1 MKMHNSTL
9 WKSLL
14 MTLSLSAASA
24 MAAEVELKIHHF
36 LPPPS
41 TAHSQFIQ
49 PWADKVM
56 KESSGRIDIKIYPA
70 MQLGGTPPQL
80 FDQVRD
86 GVADI
91 VWTVP
96 GYTRGRFP
104 LTEVFEL
111 PFVAGSAE
119 ATSQAAWD
127 FYQKYMREEYQDV
140 HPILIHTHAPGQ
152 FHMRDKPVN
161 SVADLKNTKVR
172 APTRTI
178 NEALDVLGA
187 TPVGMPVPAVPQA
200 LSKGVV
206 DGAMLPYEVTL
217 PLKVHQLVKYHSEFG
232 GGRGIYTAMFLFAMN
247 KQKYDSLPD
256 DLKQVIDNNSGL
268 ALARQI
274 GAAWDRA
281 DNPGREA
288 ARKNGNQFN
297 TIEGEELERWKI
309 ATRPVVDNWIKAMDE
324 RGLNG
329 QQMYDD
335 ARTLVGKYSREE
347 PKQAQK

>member
-1 MKMHNSTL
+1 MRMPTRKLFQSAIL
-9 WKSLL
+9 ALL
-14 MTLSLSAASA
+14 LPGLSA
-24 MAAEVELKIHHF
+24 AAEVELKIHHF
-36 LPPPS
+36 LPPSS

-56 KESSGRIDIKIYPA
+56 KESNGRIEIKIYPA
-70 MQLGGTPPQL
+70 MQLGGKPPQL
-80 FDQVRD
+80 FDQARD

-111 PFVAGSAE
+111 PFVAGTAE
-119 ATSQAAWD
+119 ATSQAAWE
-127 FYQKYMREEYQDV
+127 FYQQHMQAEYRSI

-152 FHMRDKPVN
+152 FHMRDKPIRTLE
-161 SVADLKNTKVR
+161 DLQDSKVR

-178 NEALDVLGA
+178 NEALKLLGA

-206 DGAMLPYEVTL
+206 DGTVLPYEVTL
-217 PLKVHQLVKYHSEFG
+217 PLKVHELVKYHSEFG
-232 GGRGIYTAMFLFAMN
+232 GEQGIYTTVFLFGMN
-247 KQKYDSLPD
+247 KARYDSLPA

-274 GAAWDRA
+274 GAIWDQA

-288 ARKNGNQFN
+288 ARQAGNQFN
-297 TIEGEELERWKI
+297 TIEGDELERWKQ
-309 ATRPVVDNWIKAMDE
+309 AAQPVVENWIKAMDK
-324 RGLNG
+324 RGLDG
-329 QQMYDD
+329 RQLYEE
-335 ARTLVGKYSREE
+335 AKALVTKYS
-347 PKQAQK
+347 Q

>member
-1 MKMHNSTL
+1 MKKYIRKGMQLLLSTGVL
-9 WKSLL
+9 IG
-14 MTLSLSAASA
+14 LSVQ
-24 MAAEVELKIHHF
+24 AAEVELKVHHF
-36 LPPPS
+36 LPAPA
-41 TAHSQFIQ
+41 TAHAKFIQ

-56 KESSGRIDIKIYPA
+56 KESNGRIDIKIYPA
-70 MQLGGTPPQL
+70 MQLGGKPPQL

-119 ATSQAAWD
+119 ATSQASWE
-127 FYQKYMREEYQDV
+127 FYEKYMQDEYKDV

-152 FHMRDKPVN
+152 FHMRDKPIT
-161 SVADLKNTKVR
+161 SLADLKNAKIR

-178 NEALDVLGA
+178 NEALSIIGA

-217 PLKVHQLVKYHSEFG
+217 PLKAHELVKYHTEIG
-232 GGRGIYTAMFLFAMN
+232 GDRGIYTAMFLFAMN
-247 KQKYDSLPD
+247 KNKYDSLPD
-256 DLKQVIDNNSGL
+256 DLKQVLDNNSGL
-268 ALARQI
+268 ALAKQI
-274 GAAWDRA
+274 GQVWDAA
-281 DNPGREA
+281 DNPGRA
-288 ARKNGNQFN
+288 AAKKRGNQFN
-297 TIEGEELERWKI
+297 TIEGEELAALKR
-309 ATRPVVDNWIKAMDE
+309 ATQPVIDNWIKAMNDQ
-324 RGLNG
+324 GKDG
-329 QQMYDD
+329 QKMYDD
-335 ARTLVGKYSREE
+335 ARTLVTKYSH
-347 PKQAQK
+347 

>member
-1 MKMHNSTL
+1 MHIRKVLQSTFL
-9 WKSLL
+9 AL
-14 MTLSLSAASA
+14 TLSSLSAI
-24 MAAEVELKIHHF
+24 AAEVELKIHHF

-56 KESSGRIDIKIYPA
+56 KESNGRIDIKIYPA
-70 MQLGGTPPQL
+70 MQLGGKPPQL

-111 PFVAGSAE
+111 PFVAGTAE
-119 ATSQAAWD
+119 ATSQASWE
-127 FYQKYMREEYQDV
+127 FYQKYMQDEYKDV
-140 HPILIHTHAPGQ
+140 HPILIHTHAPGE
-152 FHMRDKPVN
+152 FHMRDKPIKTL
-161 SVADLKNTKVR
+161 ADLQNTKVR

-178 NEALDVLGA
+178 NEALNVLGA

-217 PLKVHQLVKYHSEFG
+217 PLKVHELVKYHTEFG
-232 GGRGIYTAMFLFAMN
+232 GDQGIYTTVFLFGMN
-247 KQKYDSLPD
+247 KAKYDSLPA

-268 ALARQI
+268 ALAKQI
-274 GAAWDRA
+274 GAVWDQA

-288 ARKNGNQFN
+288 AKKAGNQFN
-297 TIEGEELERWKI
+297 TIEGEELERWKQ
-309 ATRPVVDNWIKAMDE
+309 ASQPVVDNWIKAMDE
-324 RGLNG
+324 QGLNG
-329 QQMYDD
+329 RQMYED
-335 ARTLVGKYSREE
+335 AKAMVTKYS
-347 PKQAQK
+347 Q

>member
-1 MKMHNSTL
+1 MHIRKMLPSAFL
-9 WKSLL
+9 ALALS
-14 MTLSLSAASA
+14 SLSAV
-24 MAAEVELKIHHF
+24 AAEVELKIHHF

-56 KESSGRIDIKIYPA
+56 KESNGRIDIKIYPA
-70 MQLGGTPPQL
+70 MQLGGKPPQL

-111 PFVAGSAE
+111 PFVAGTAE
-119 ATSQAAWD
+119 ATSQASWD
-127 FYQKYMREEYQDV
+127 FYQKYMQDEYKDV

-152 FHMRDKPVN
+152 FHMRDKPIN
-161 SVADLKNTKVR
+161 TLADLQNMKVR

-178 NEALDVLGA
+178 NEALNILGA

-217 PLKVHQLVKYHSEFG
+217 PLKVHELVKYHTDFG
-232 GGRGIYTAMFLFAMN
+232 GDQGIYTTVFLFGMN
-247 KQKYDSLPD
+247 KAKYDSLPV

-268 ALARQI
+268 ALAKQI
-274 GAAWDRA
+274 GAVWDQA

-288 ARKNGNQFN
+288 AKKAGNQFN
-297 TIEGEELERWKI
+297 TIEGEELARWKQ
-309 ATRPVVDNWIKAMDE
+309 ASQPVVDNWIKAMDE
-324 RGLNG
+324 QGLNG
-329 QQMYDD
+329 RQMYED
-335 ARTLVGKYSREE
+335 AKALVTKYS
-347 PKQAQK
+347 Q

>member
-1 MKMHNSTL
+1 MHMRKVLQSTFL
-9 WKSLL
+9 AL
-14 MTLSLSAASA
+14 TLSSLSAV
-24 MAAEVELKIHHF
+24 AAEVEPKIHHF

-56 KESSGRIDIKIYPA
+56 KESNGRIDIKIYPA
-70 MQLGGTPPQL
+70 MQLGGKPPQL

-111 PFVAGSAE
+111 PFVAGTAE
-119 ATSQAAWD
+119 ATSQASWE
-127 FYQKYMREEYQDV
+127 FYQKYMQDEYKDV
-140 HPILIHTHAPGQ
+140 HPILIHTHAPGE
-152 FHMRDKPVN
+152 FHMRDKPIKTL
-161 SVADLKNTKVR
+161 ADLQNAKVR

-178 NEALDVLGA
+178 NEALNILGA

-217 PLKVHQLVKYHSEFG
+217 PLKVHELVKYHTEFG
-232 GGRGIYTAMFLFAMN
+232 GDQGIYTTVFLFGMN
-247 KQKYDSLPD
+247 KAKYDSLPA

-268 ALARQI
+268 ALAKQI
-274 GAAWDRA
+274 GAIWDQA

-288 ARKNGNQFN
+288 AKKAGNQFN
-297 TIEGEELERWKI
+297 TIEGEELERWKQ
-309 ATRPVVDNWIKAMDE
+309 ASQPVVDNWIKAMDE
-324 RGLNG
+324 QGLNG
-329 QQMYDD
+329 QQMYED
-335 ARTLVGKYSREE
+335 AKALVTKYS
-347 PKQAQK
+347 Q

>member
-1 MKMHNSTL
+1 MHIRKVLQSTFL
-9 WKSLL
+9 AL
-14 MTLSLSAASA
+14 TLSSLSAV
-24 MAAEVELKIHHF
+24 AAEVELKIHHF

-56 KESSGRIDIKIYPA
+56 KESNGRIDIKIYPA
-70 MQLGGTPPQL
+70 MQLGGKPPQL

-111 PFVAGSAE
+111 PFVAGTAE
-119 ATSQAAWD
+119 ATSQASWE
-127 FYQKYMREEYQDV
+127 FYQKYMQDEYKDV
-140 HPILIHTHAPGQ
+140 HPILIHTHAPGE
-152 FHMRDKPVN
+152 FHMRDKPIKTL
-161 SVADLKNTKVR
+161 ADLQNAKVR

-178 NEALDVLGA
+178 NEALNILGA

-217 PLKVHQLVKYHSEFG
+217 PLKVHELVKYHTEFG
-232 GGRGIYTAMFLFAMN
+232 GDQGIYTTVFLFGMN
-247 KQKYDSLPD
+247 KAKYYSLPA

-268 ALARQI
+268 ALAKQI
-274 GAAWDRA
+274 GAIWDQA

-288 ARKNGNQFN
+288 AKKAGNQFK
-297 TIEGEELERWKI
+297 TIEGEELERWKQ
-309 ATRPVVDNWIKAMDE
+309 ASQPVIDNWIKAMDE
-324 RGLNG
+324 QGLNG
-329 QQMYDD
+329 QQMYED
-335 ARTLVGKYSREE
+335 AKALVTKYS
-347 PKQAQK
+347 Q

>member
-1 MKMHNSTL
+1 MKLHYRM
-9 WKSLL
+9 LL
-14 MTLSLSAASA
+14 PLIAVLVLLPGFSA

-41 TAHSQFIQ
+41 TAQAQFIQ

-56 KESSGRIDIKIYPA
+56 KESNGRIDIKIYPA
-70 MQLGGTPPQL
+70 MQLGGKPPQL
-80 FDQVRD
+80 FDQVRE
-86 GVADI
+86 GVVDI

-111 PFVAGSAE
+111 PFVAGTAE
-119 ATSQAAWD
+119 ATSQASWE
-127 FYQKYMREEYQDV
+127 FYQKYMQDEYKDV

-152 FHMRDKPVN
+152 FHMRDKPIKTL
-161 SVADLKNTKVR
+161 ADLQNTKIR

-178 NEALDVLGA
+178 NEALNILGA

-217 PLKVHQLVKYHSEFG
+217 PLKVHELVKYHTVFG
-232 GGRGIYTAMFLFAMN
+232 GDQGIYTTVFLFGMN
-247 KQKYDSLPD
+247 KAKYNSLPT

-268 ALARQI
+268 ALAKQI
-274 GAAWDRA
+274 GAIWDKA

-288 ARKNGNQFN
+288 AKKAGNQFN
-297 TIEGEELERWKI
+297 TIEGEELERWKK
-309 ATRPVVDNWIKAMDE
+309 ASQPVVDNWIKAMNE
-324 RGLNG
+324 QGLNG
-329 QQMYDD
+329 QQMHDD
-335 ARTLVGKYSREE
+335 AKALVAKYS
-347 PKQAQK
+347 Q

>member
-1 MKMHNSTL
+1 MHIRKVLQSTFL
-9 WKSLL
+9 AL
-14 MTLSLSAASA
+14 TLSSLSAV
-24 MAAEVELKIHHF
+24 AAEVELKIHHF

-56 KESSGRIDIKIYPA
+56 KESNGRIDIKIYPA
-70 MQLGGTPPQL
+70 MQLGGKPPQL

-111 PFVAGSAE
+111 PFVAGTAE
-119 ATSQAAWD
+119 ATSQASWE
-127 FYQKYMREEYQDV
+127 FYQKYMQDEYKDV
-140 HPILIHTHAPGQ
+140 HPILIHTHAPGE
-152 FHMRDKPVN
+152 FHMRDKPIKTL
-161 SVADLKNTKVR
+161 ADLQNAKVR

-178 NEALDVLGA
+178 NEALNILGA

-217 PLKVHQLVKYHSEFG
+217 PLKVHELVKYHTEFG
-232 GGRGIYTAMFLFAMN
+232 GDQGIYTTVFLFGMN
-247 KQKYDSLPD
+247 KAKYDSLPA

-268 ALARQI
+268 ALAKQI
-274 GAAWDRA
+274 GAIWDQA

-288 ARKNGNQFN
+288 AKKAGNQFN
-297 TIEGEELERWKI
+297 TIEGEELERWKQ
-309 ATRPVVDNWIKAMDE
+309 ASQPVIDNWIKAMDE
-324 RGLNG
+324 QGLNG
-329 QQMYDD
+329 QQMYED
-335 ARTLVGKYSREE
+335 AKALVTKYS
-347 PKQAQK
+347 Q

>member
-1 MKMHNSTL
+1 MKMHFRKVLQSAFL
-9 WKSLL
+9 ALAL
-14 MTLSLSAASA
+14 PSLSAV
-24 MAAEVELKIHHF
+24 AAEVELKIHHF

-41 TAHSQFIQ
+41 TAHAQFIQ

-56 KESSGRIDIKIYPA
+56 KESNGRIDIKIYPA
-70 MQLGGTPPQL
+70 MQLGGKPPQL
-80 FDQVRD
+80 FDQVRE

-111 PFVAGSAE
+111 PFVAGTAE
-119 ATSQAAWD
+119 ATSQASWE
-127 FYQKYMREEYQDV
+127 FYQKYMQDEYKDV
-140 HPILIHTHAPGQ
+140 HPILIHTHAPGE
-152 FHMRDKPVN
+152 FHMRDKPIKTL
-161 SVADLKNTKVR
+161 ADLQNTKIR

-178 NEALDVLGA
+178 NEALNILGA

-217 PLKVHQLVKYHSEFG
+217 PLKVHELVKYHTEFG
-232 GGRGIYTAMFLFAMN
+232 GDQGIYTTVFLFGMN
-247 KQKYDSLPD
+247 KAKYDSLPA

-268 ALARQI
+268 ALAKQI
-274 GAAWDRA
+274 GAIWDKA

-288 ARKNGNQFN
+288 AKKAGNQFN
-297 TIEGEELERWKI
+297 TIEGEELERWKQ
-309 ATRPVVDNWIKAMDE
+309 ASQPVVDNWIKAMNDQ
-324 RGLNG
+324 GLNG
-329 QQMYDD
+329 RQMYDD
-335 ARTLVGKYSREE
+335 AKALVAKYS
-347 PKQAQK
+347 Q

>member
-1 MKMHNSTL
+1 MTMHLKRLLLAVLLTL
-9 WKSLL
+9 P
-14 MTLSLSAASA
+14 AFAV

-36 LPPPS
+36 LPPPA
-41 TAHSQFIQ
+41 TAHAKFIQ

-56 KESSGRIDIKIYPA
+56 KESNGRISIKIFPA
-70 MQLGGTPPQL
+70 MQLGGKPPQL

-104 LTEVFEL
+104 MTEVFEL

-119 ATSQAAWD
+119 ATSQAAWE
-127 FYQKYMREEYQDV
+127 FYEKYMRDEYADV

-152 FHMRDKPVN
+152 FHMRDKPIKTLE
-161 SVADLKNTKVR
+161 DLQNTKVR

-178 NEALDVLGA
+178 NEALDVVGA
-187 TPVGMPVPAVPQA
+187 TPVGMPVPAVSQA

-217 PLKVHQLVKYHSEFG
+217 PLKVHQLVKYHTEIG
-232 GGRGIYTAMFLFAMN
+232 GDRGIYTAMFLFAMN
-247 KQKYDSLPD
+247 KNKYESLPD

-268 ALARQI
+268 ALAKQI
-274 GAAWDRA
+274 GAVWDNA
-281 DNPGREA
+281 DVPGREA
-288 ARKNGNQFN
+288 AKKRGNQFN
-297 TIEGEELERWKI
+297 TIEGQELERFKQ
-309 ATRPVVDNWIKAMDE
+309 ASRPVIDNWIKAMNDK
-324 RGLNG
+324 GLDGNA
-329 QQMYDD
+329 MYED
-335 ARTLVGKYSREE
+335 AKSLVSKYS
-347 PKQAQK
+347 Q

>member
-1 MKMHNSTL
+1 MKKHTRTL
-9 WKSLL
+9 LKSLL
-14 MTLSLSAASA
+14 MALSLSGASA

-41 TAHSQFIQ
+41 TAHAQFIK

-56 KESSGRIDIKIYPA
+56 KESNGRIDIKIYPA
-70 MQLGGTPPQL
+70 MQLGGKPPQL

-104 LTEVFEL
+104 MTEVFEL

-119 ATSQAAWD
+119 ATSQAAWE
-127 FYQKYMREEYQDV
+127 FYEKYMKEEYKDV

-152 FHMRDKPVN
+152 FHMRDKPIKTL
-161 SVADLKNTKVR
+161 ADLQNAKVR

-178 NEALDVLGA
+178 NEALTVVGA

-217 PLKVHQLVKYHSEFG
+217 PLKVHQLVKYHTEIG
-232 GGRGIYTAMFLFAMN
+232 GDRGIYTAMFLFAMN
-247 KQKYDSLPD
+247 KKKYDSLPA

-268 ALARQI
+268 ALAKQI
-274 GAAWDRA
+274 GETWDKA

-288 ARKNGNQFN
+288 AKKRGNHFN
-297 TIEGEELERWKI
+297 TIEGAELEHWKQ
-309 ATRPVVDNWIKAMDE
+309 ATQPVVDHWIKAMDE
-324 RGLNG
+324 KGMNG
-329 QQMYDD
+329 KQMYED
-335 ARTLVGKYSREE
+335 AKALVAKYSHAEM
-347 PKQAQK
+347 KQAQK

>member
-1 MKMHNSTL
+1 MHIRKVLQSTFL
-9 WKSLL
+9 AL
-14 MTLSLSAASA
+14 TLSSLSAV
-24 MAAEVELKIHHF
+24 AAEVELKIHHF

-70 MQLGGTPPQL
+70 MQLGGKPPQL

-111 PFVAGSAE
+111 PFVAGTAE
-119 ATSQAAWD
+119 ATSQASWE
-127 FYQKYMREEYQDV
+127 FYQKYMQDEYKDV
-140 HPILIHTHAPGQ
+140 HPILIHTHAPGE
-152 FHMRDKPVN
+152 FHMRDKPIKTL
-161 SVADLKNTKVR
+161 ADLQNAKVR

-178 NEALDVLGA
+178 NEALNILGA

-217 PLKVHQLVKYHSEFG
+217 PLKVHELVKYHTEFG
-232 GGRGIYTAMFLFAMN
+232 GDQGIYTTVFLFGMN
-247 KQKYDSLPD
+247 KAKYDSLPA

-268 ALARQI
+268 ALAKQI
-274 GAAWDRA
+274 GAIWDQA

-288 ARKNGNQFN
+288 AKKAGNQFN
-297 TIEGEELERWKI
+297 TIEGEELERWKQ
-309 ATRPVVDNWIKAMDE
+309 ASQPVIDNWIKAMDE
-324 RGLNG
+324 QGLNG
-329 QQMYDD
+329 QQMYED
-335 ARTLVGKYSREE
+335 AKALVTKYS
-347 PKQAQK
+347 Q